1 MIPPLCIIQCRLNST
16 RLPQKMLAELGDE
29 TLIARAYRMAVA
41 HFGDEHVVVAIPF
54 KDWDGPLGDEL
65 RRVNARVMTTATHE
79 ADVLGRFYEVART
92 YRWRPESVLH
102 RWTPDDP
109 WKNSLAIMRAVNG
122 ERVSAETG
130 GEAFTL
136 AMLEHAHATVTHPHH
151 REHITY
157 ALYGSLPPSPPPGQT
172 WTIDTQSDLDA
183 CRAMLAQREAA

>member
-65 RRVNARVMTTATHE
+65 RR
-79 ADVLGRFYEVART
+79 FYEVART

-136 AMLEHAHATVTHPHH
+136 AMLEHAHATVTHTHH